1 MTVQI
6 AIAIPAPF
14 VTAQQFADLAK
25 MPVATVKNKIRR
37 GEFPIRKKKRREEK
51 RREEQRR
58 NGQPW
63 NPVDK
68 YGGLNVRGAAGYK
81 GNLVVNIEGVE

>member
-37 GEFPIRKKKRREEK
+37 GEFPIRKKKSSAGTSSRETPLINMVALTLE
-51 RREEQRR
+51 
-58 NGQPW
+58 
-63 NPVDK
+63 
-68 YGGLNVRGAAGYK
+68 GAAGYK
-81 GNLVVNIEGVE
+81 GNLVVNIEGAE

>member
-51 RREEQRR
+51 SSAGTASRETPLINMVALTLE
-58 NGQPW
+58 GQPATK
-63 NPVDK
+63 V
-68 YGGLNVRGAAGYK
+68 
-81 GNLVVNIEGVE
+81 I

>member
-1 MTVQI
+1 MTIQI

-37 GEFPIRKKKRREEK
+37 GEFPIRKKKSNAGTASRETPLINMVALTLE
-51 RREEQRR
+51 
-58 NGQPW
+58 
-63 NPVDK
+63 
-68 YGGLNVRGAAGYK
+68 GAASYK
-81 GNLVVNIEGVE
+81 GNLVVNIEGAE

>member
-1 MTVQI
+1 MTTKI

-37 GEFPIRKKKRREEK
+37 GEFPIRKKHSNAGKSSRETPLINMVALTLE
-51 RREEQRR
+51 
-58 NGQPW
+58 
-63 NPVDK
+63 
-68 YGGLNVRGAAGYK
+68 GAAGYK
-81 GNLVVNIEGVE
+81 GNLKINIEGEEQ